1 MLLKIGHMLHSILI
15 VFPAYVLVS
24 TKKKTTAIIEGNAA
38 TSVRFS

>member
-24 TKKKTTAIIEGNAA
+24 TKKKTAIIEGNAA